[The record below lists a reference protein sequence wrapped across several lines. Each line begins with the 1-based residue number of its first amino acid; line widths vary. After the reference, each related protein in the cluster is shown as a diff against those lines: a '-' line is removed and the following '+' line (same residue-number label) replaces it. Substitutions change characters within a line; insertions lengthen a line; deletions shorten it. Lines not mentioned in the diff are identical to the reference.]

1 MFLREAFS
9 LTSDGDMYI
18 SIQIVHKVF
27 FFLWCVKILIVVIY
41 YNHFISYILLYAQLY
56 TKYYIFCYIL
66 SIYIP

>member
-27 FFLWCVKILIVVIY
+27 FFYGVLR
-41 YNHFISYILLYAQLY
+41 S
-56 TKYYIFCYIL
+56 
-66 SIYIP
+66 

>member
-1 MFLREAFS
+1 MFLREAIS

-27 FFLWCVKILIVVIY
+27 CLWCVKILIVVIY
-41 YNHFISYILLYAQLY
+41 YNHFISYILLDAQLC
-56 TKYYIFCYIL
+56 TKYYIFCFIL